1 MHRWWIDE
9 PHLLGSG
16 NLSDDD
22 LAQLR
27 ADGFSVI
34 VCLLDLGEQQP
45 GYDQARAGLA
55 GWEWHNI
62 PVRDF
67 AAPTVEQLDQ
77 CVKLVSRSVPHKKVV
92 VHCRGGIGRTGTI
105 AAAYWMA
112 KGLSSEAAISNVRE
126 RRLYAV
132 ENRHQEAALRQFER
146 ASNLRRS

>member
-1 MHRWWIDE
+1 MAGRGTSRKALVDSRRATVEGAVMQRWWIDE

-16 NLSDDD
+16 NLSDAD

-34 VCLLDLGEQQP
+34 LCLLDLSEQQT
-45 GYDQARAGLA
+45 GYDQASAA
-55 GWEWHNI
+55 QSGWEWHNV

-67 AAPTVEQLDQ
+67 AAPTIEQLEQ
-77 CVKLVSRSVPHKKVV
+77 CVTLLSGLLPYKKVV

-112 KGLSSEAAISNVRE
+112 KGLSSESPIANVRE
-126 RRLYAV
+126 RR
-132 ENRHQEAALRQFER
+132 
-146 ASNLRRS
+146 